1 MMAMD
6 YNFFNAQESGVDDG
20 KYYINFK
27 ESKVSTTFHFD
38 KSFFCWF
45 FFMWYTPGRW
55 VIVLLRIN
63 TFQGEEKNPLFSLF
77 VELGPSIYAEN

>member
-27 ESKVSTTFHFD
+27 NPRLAQHSTLIKAF
-38 KSFFCWF
+38 SA
-45 FFMWYTPGRW
+45 G
-55 VIVLLRIN
+55 
-63 TFQGEEKNPLFSLF
+63 FSLCGMLL
-77 VELGPSIYAEN
+77 EGE